1 MVNLSCGE
9 STGAAVGGRGT
20 AMVERMPDHPLAES
34 ELPAPIPP
42 AVAINHVPV
51 LVEEV
56 VGALEP
62 RAGEVAIDCT
72 AGLGGHGAAIAERIG
87 PEGTLILCD
96 LDPANLAA
104 AGARVLRIA
113 APPKVIE
120 WYTNF
125 ADAPRRMLAATAGAM
140 VADVVLAD
148 LGFSSNQLEA
158 AERGLSFMREGP
170 LDMRLDPASPVTAA
184 HLVNTLPAGELE
196 SIIRD
201 YGEER
206 HAKRLAQK
214 LVDARRAEPITTTAR
229 LAAIVRSVV
238 GPRGGGATIDTA
250 TRTFQALRIA
260 VNDELGNLH
269 ALLDAVE
276 RAARALAGGAEGGGT
291 GGAWLSAGA
300 RVGIIAFHSLEDRL
314 VKRAFARLVE
324 QGLASSITRKP
335 LEASAEE
342 IARNPRSRSAKFR
355 AIRLGGR

>member
-1 MVNLSCGE
+1 M
-9 STGAAVGGRGT
+9 GARLVAAA
-20 AMVERMPDHPLAES
+20 AMVGPMPDRPDPDVLK
-34 ELPAPIPP
+34 PVPP
-42 AVAINHVPV
+42 AVAANHVPV
-51 LVEEV
+51 LVDEV

-72 AGLGGHGAAIAERIG
+72 AGLGGHAAAIGERLG
-87 PEGTLILCD
+87 PTGTLILCD

-104 AGARVLRIA
+104 AGARVLRLP
-113 APPKVIE
+113 APPRVIE

-125 ADAPRRMLAATAGAM
+125 ADAPRRMLAAAGGATA
-140 VADVVLAD
+140 ADVVLAD
-148 LGFSSNQLEA
+148 LGFSSNQLESA
-158 AERGLSFMREGP
+158 QRGLSFMREGP
-170 LDMRLDPASPVTAA
+170 LDMRLDPSGPVTAA
-184 HLVNTLPAGELE
+184 QLVNTLPVGELE
-196 SIIRD
+196 TIIRE

-206 HAKRLAQK
+206 HARRVAQK
-214 LVDARRAEPITTTAR
+214 LVEARRAEPITTTAR

-238 GPRGGGATIDTA
+238 GPRGGNATIDSA

-276 RAARALAGGAEGGGT
+276 RAAKAVAGGGREGV
-291 GGAWLSAGA
+291 WLSPGA

-314 VKRAFARLVE
+314 VKRTFARLVE
-324 QGLASSITRKP
+324 QGLAAFITRKP

-355 AIRLGGR
+355 AIRLAGR